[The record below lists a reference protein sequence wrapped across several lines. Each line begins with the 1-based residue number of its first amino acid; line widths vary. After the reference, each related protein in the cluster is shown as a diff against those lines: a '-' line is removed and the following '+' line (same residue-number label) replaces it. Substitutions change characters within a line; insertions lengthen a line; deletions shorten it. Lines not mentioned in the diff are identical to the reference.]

1 MELSEFSNEFDVYY
15 NSITSNQAPGLDEYE
30 KSVFLTQGQSEVLV
44 SYFDPRRN
52 KVQEGYDGSQ
62 KRQIDFSTVT
72 VVQSYSDSSKFSPAI
87 FDPRTNSKS
96 VSMPSDILSMVNERL
111 VVTRDSKD
119 TYLTVVPV
127 QFQEYDRLMSKPYG
141 RPLKRQAWRVFN
153 YSSATNRADLV
164 VGPGDVIKEYSFRY
178 VKRPKPII
186 LADLDGLSIEGLD
199 SPTPCELDPIL
210 HHEILKRAVELAKTS
225 WEGSLQSTIAIGQ
238 ASQTDIGQLQ
248 SR

>member
-1 MELSEFSNEFDVYY
+1 MELSEFSNEFDVLY

-30 KSVFLTQGQSEVLV
+30 KSVFLTQGQDDILV

-62 KRQIDFSTVT
+62 KRQIDFSNVT
-72 VVQSYSDSSKFSPAI
+72 IADSYTDSKFSPAI
-87 FDPRTNSKS
+87 FDPRANSKS
-96 VSMPSDILSMVNERL
+96 VSMPPKILMMINERIT
-111 VVTRDSKD
+111 VTRDGKD
-119 TYLTVVPV
+119 TFLTVVPL
-127 QFQEYDRLMSKPYG
+127 QFQEYDRLMSKPYA
-141 RPLKRQAWRVFN
+141 RPLKRQAWRIFN
-153 YSSATNRADLV
+153 YSSAVNKADFV

-186 LADLDGLSIEGLD
+186 LAYLDGLTIDGES
-199 SPTPCELDPIL
+199 TPSKCELDPIL
-210 HHEILKRAVELAKTS
+210 HHEILKRAVELAKAAYL
-225 WEGSLQSTIAIGQ
+225 GDLQSQVALGQ